1 MKSYLT
7 VQTSIARMTM
17 TASKNPLGF
26 IISYDFLP
34 PSLCNDLIKILA
46 DSGSFTHVFVPE
58 LWGYD
63 AFTQITSMVPYAP
76 NLTFGTGIVNLFSR
90 TPATLAQTAAG
101 LDALTEG
108 KFILGLGLSGPIV
121 IQDWHGVSYF
131 QHSPL
136 GRTRE
141 YIEILRLILS
151 GETVNYEGQ
160 LFKLKRFKI
169 RTFTT
174 PVDIPLWVAALGPK
188 NLALVGELADGW
200 FPIWAPVGGFDSL
213 MADLEKGFKNRS
225 PNIREQ
231 VEIAPFLIT
240 CASEGEKAKLLV
252 QNNIA
257 YYIGGMGDF
266 YYNFAKRMG
275 FVTEAEK
282 IRTAW
287 KAGERDTAAKAVS
300 QEMLDKVAALGSPE
314 HVQNRYQEFR
324 DEGVTLPICT
334 LPFKC
339 PPDLAMETIGAF
351 SE

>member
-1 MKSYLT
+1 
-7 VQTSIARMTM
+7 MTM
-17 TASKNPLGF
+17 TASKNSLGF

-34 PSLCNDLIKILA
+34 PSLCNDLLKMLA
-46 DSGSFTHVFVPE
+46 DSGSFTHLFVPE

-63 AFTQITSMVPYAP
+63 AFTQITSMVPHAP

-90 TPATLAQTAAG
+90 TPATLAQTAAS
-101 LDALTEG
+101 LHVLTEG
-108 KFILGLGLSGPIV
+108 KFILGLGLSGPVV

-141 YIEILRLILS
+141 YIEILRLIFS
-151 GETVNYEGQ
+151 GERVNYEGQ
-160 LFKLKRFKI
+160 MFKLKNFKI
-169 RTFTT
+169 RTFST
-174 PVDIPLWVAALGPK
+174 PLDIPIWLAALGPK

-200 FPIWAPVGGFDSL
+200 FPIWAPVGGFEPLKD
-213 MADLEKGFKNRS
+213 DLAKGLGKRN
-225 PNIREQ
+225 PNLHEN

-252 QNNIA
+252 QNNVA

-275 FVTEAEK
+275 FTSEAEK

-287 KAGERDTAAKAVS
+287 KAGEREIAAKAVS
-300 QEMLDKVAALGSPE
+300 QDMLDKVAALGSPE
-314 HVQNRYQEFR
+314 NVQVRYQEFR

-339 PPDLAMETIGAF
+339 PPDLAMETIGALTQ
-351 SE
+351 